1 MAARGWEV
9 EADWVTGVGKGLE
22 EVVRV
27 AVAARFKGSTV
38 AGAAPQALATVAP
51 VAGRV
56 SPEAVVVAEEEGPGV
71 AVAVVEEEVVEEE
84 GGGGKVNV
92 KCRASGVRL

>member
-1 MAARGWEV
+1 MAAKGWEV

-27 AVAARFKGSTV
+27 AVAVRFKGSTV

-56 SPEAVVVAEEEGPGV
+56 SPEVVVVAEEVVV
-71 AVAVVEEEVVEEE
+71 AVAAEVGEVEVE
-84 GGGGKVNV
+84 
-92 KCRASGVRL
+92 AGVAGSRC